1 MSNVSYGNLKD
12 WPEELQTHCYQLLK
26 RLWLQEDIPQQWK
39 EKWAVL
45 LAKSAD
51 TAAITNLR
59 SIGLEDCLRK
69 LWFGIVYKR
78 IADAWK
84 EFEALDMAHHGFVP
98 NRGQTAAFWTFSI
111 NWRRR
116 RSGGCQP
123 CSARGT
129 SSEHLIVSAAPLYAW
144 H

>member
-26 RLWLQEDIPQQWK
+26 RMWIQEHIPQQWK

-51 TAAITNLR
+51 TADITNLR
-59 SIGLEDCLRK
+59 PIGLEDCLRK

-78 IADAWK
+78 IVDA
-84 EFEALDMAHHGFVP
+84 
-98 NRGQTAAFWTFSI
+98 
-111 NWRRR
+111 
-116 RSGGCQP
+116 
-123 CSARGT
+123 
-129 SSEHLIVSAAPLYAW
+129 
-144 H
+144 